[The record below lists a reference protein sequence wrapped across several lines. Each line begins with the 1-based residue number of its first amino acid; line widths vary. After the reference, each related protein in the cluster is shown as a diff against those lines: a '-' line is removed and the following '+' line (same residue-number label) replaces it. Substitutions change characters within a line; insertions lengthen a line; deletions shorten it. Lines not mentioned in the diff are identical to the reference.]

1 VLLRKNADAEAF
13 EKLYRENYPRVY
25 AFLFRLCGEHYLA
38 EELTQ
43 ETFYQA
49 ILSIHRFRG
58 GCEMFTWLA
67 SLAKHIYYKYL
78 RKQKKRADEI
88 DIDAM
93 MDYCRDMI
101 SESPEEIY
109 MRELTVQDVR
119 ERMQALPEKYREVM
133 ILRVYAELP
142 FAQIGATLGIT
153 ENSAK
158 IIYFRAKKKML
169 EEYENGTEL

>member
-1 VLLRKNADAEAF
+1 VTNDHSRAF
-13 EKLYRENYPRVY
+13 EKLYRENYTGIY
-25 AFLFRLCGEHYLA
+25 AFLLKLCGDHYLA

-49 ILSIHRFRG
+49 ILSIHRYRG
-58 GCEMFTWLA
+58 NCELFTWLA

-78 RKQKKRADEI
+78 RRQKKRAGDI
-88 DIDAM
+88 DIDTLLQ
-93 MDYCRDMI
+93 YCQEEL

-109 MRELTVQDVR
+109 MREVTAEQVR
-119 ERMQALPEKYREVM
+119 AKLYALPEKYREVM
-133 ILRVYAELP
+133 ILRVYAELS
-142 FAQIGATLGIT
+142 FSQIGATLNIT

-169 EEYENGTEL
+169 EEYQRESEL

>member
-1 VLLRKNADAEAF
+1 MNRNHSDEF
-13 EKLYRENYPRVY
+13 EQLYRENYPRVY
-25 AFLFRLCGEHYLA
+25 AFLYKLCGDHYLA

-49 ILSIHRFRG
+49 ILSIHRYRG
-58 GCEMFTWLA
+58 GCELFTWLA
-67 SLAKHIYYKYL
+67 SLAKHTYYKYL
-78 RKQKKRADEI
+78 RRQKRRADEI
-88 DIDAM
+88 DIDTLM
-93 MDYCRDMI
+93 QYCRDELA
-101 SESPEEIY
+101 ESPEEIY
-109 MRELTVQDVR
+109 MRDVTAKSVR
-119 ERMQALPEKYREVM
+119 RKMQALPEKYRDVM

-169 EEYENGTEL
+169 EEFQSETDL

>member
-1 VLLRKNADAEAF
+1 MTNDHRRAF
-13 EKLYRENYPRVY
+13 EKMYRENYAGVY
-25 AFLFRLCGEHYLA
+25 AFLMKLCGDHYLA

-49 ILSIHRFRG
+49 ILSIHRYRG
-58 GCEMFTWLA
+58 SCELFTWLA
-67 SLAKHIYYKYL
+67 SLAKHTYYKYL
-78 RKQKKRADEI
+78 RRRKKSAG
-88 DIDAM
+88 DIDVDTLM
-93 MDYCRDMI
+93 EYCREEL

-109 MRELTVQDVR
+109 LREVTAEDVR
-119 ERMQALPEKYREVM
+119 RKLQTLPEKYRDVM

-142 FAQIGATLGIT
+142 FSQIGATLGIT

-169 EEYENGTEL
+169 EEYRRESEL